1 MEDSVTI
8 TSGLAFMSGLGSLQF
23 PARRKAHNPRRLR
36 FSFPAGIFFR
46 QASLNGRF
54 WVLGLV
60 WAAVHFASCARNPL
74 RRISPRTVEQ

>member
-23 PARRKAHNPRRLR
+23 TARRKGAQSPPAHG

-46 QASLNGRF
+46 QASLDELTF
-54 WVLGLV
+54 VV
-60 WAAVHFASCARNPL
+60 WLSR
-74 RRISPRTVEQ
+74 